1 MAKVTRKKLA
11 RGVKLTVSHV
21 FDPIGKKAGAALTG
35 GMADE
40 IEESNIDLTQRVEAF
55 SSFRVNFSV
64 PWLDSKYFFDN
75 ATVDPGAGTTS
86 GTQPSTETRTFD
98 KPFYIP
104 FCLPPLQQD
113 FDSTRPAVQ
122 EGQPVSILDEI
133 GLSFDQSDEAAT
145 LVSQWYGKREG
156 ELTSSTTPDLPGG
169 TANGYQYRF
178 VDAAT
183 STSEASPEYRVPCPH
198 LGKKSFERLDA
209 YDFRI
214 EIYEKEQTY
223 WSDLSSVDFAH
234 EFIKRRGQ
242 VVDAAF
248 PPALFSA
255 TSSRLNPVTVSGIN
269 RQLSP
274 YKTYIM
280 ALFAP
285 KLHDSD
291 TTRRMHALVPSL
303 NVSLR
308 FTQRMYSRD
317 TAASDDPQNMPPHGG
332 VKAGP
337 ALAASISIPVTGDL
351 VKADSSADGIS
362 SNLEVVDRQF
372 QQKLRGGYQDFSM
385 SYPTEELKEDA
396 GYEVVTV
403 PLGQGF
409 STNRMSMR
417 DEYPWAPYVQSG
429 AVPGSG
435 GGYFDRRLVPLPH
448 EMTIHHVILALN
460 TTSDRLPTPYLTRF
474 PAHNEVPNAGATSYI
489 PATHPSNGFLNYEVG
504 VGLVTGIPGDNFE
517 YQQIAY
523 ARHGS
528 HKDIDPALAA
538 QIIDAVDMGLPACAM
553 NWEYKLVSVPLMG
566 SNTGNGY
573 WQDYD
578 AATPIAGT
586 KGSQGKPIWA
596 GEGNSF
602 TGGRSSII
610 GMTSDSPVTTTAG
623 YGFNIGGAAPN
634 ATTGSEQYLEVRLAV
649 KTTTGTPVY
658 EENLDTPGF
667 QSFNTTQSFTSGG
680 LSVGGLSTP
689 LVNEWRH
696 GDIALGYGGC
706 WVYIIG
712 KKHLK

>member
-1 MAKVTRKKLA
+1 
-11 RGVKLTVSHV
+11 
-21 FDPIGKKAGAALTG
+21 
-35 GMADE
+35 
-40 IEESNIDLTQRVEAF
+40 
-55 SSFRVNFSV
+55 
-64 PWLDSKYFFDN
+64 
-75 ATVDPGAGTTS
+75 
-86 GTQPSTETRTFD
+86 
-98 KPFYIP
+98 
-104 FCLPPLQQD
+104 
-113 FDSTRPAVQ
+113 
-122 EGQPVSILDEI
+122 
-133 GLSFDQSDEAAT
+133 
-145 LVSQWYGKREG
+145 
-156 ELTSSTTPDLPGG
+156 
-169 TANGYQYRF
+169 
-178 VDAAT
+178 
-183 STSEASPEYRVPCPH
+183 
-198 LGKKSFERLDA
+198 
-209 YDFRI
+209 
-214 EIYEKEQTY
+214 
-223 WSDLSSVDFAH
+223 
-234 EFIKRRGQ
+234 
-242 VVDAAF
+242 
-248 PPALFSA
+248 
-255 TSSRLNPVTVSGIN
+255 
-269 RQLSP
+269 
-274 YKTYIM
+274 
-280 ALFAP
+280 
-285 KLHDSD
+285 
-291 TTRRMHALVPSL
+291 MHALVPSL
-303 NVSLR
+303 NISLR

-332 VKAGP
+332 AKAGP
-337 ALAASISIPVTGDL
+337 ALAASISLPVTGDL

-409 STNRMSMR
+409 STNRMSIR

-448 EMTIHHVILALN
+448 EMTIHHVILAL

-489 PATHPSNGFLNYEVG
+489 SATHPTSGFLNYEVG

-538 QIIDAVDMGLPACAM
+538 QIIDAVDMELPSCAM

-578 AATPIAGT
+578 AATPVAGT

-649 KTTTGTPVY
+649 KKTAAAPSNIY

-667 QSFNTTQSFTSGG
+667 QSFNTEQQFASGG
-680 LSVGGLSTP
+680 RSIGGLSTP
-689 LVNEWRH
+689 LAKEWRH